1 MLELFIFAATLMG
14 LTGCSRSKFIQLQY
28 HFGFCQMDPRSSTQ
42 FMPEEKAEEQARLIL
57 NLIEQRTRQVISL
70 SHFVLEVLFKYNPKS
85 GPVKTLAEHSGYV
98 GFDFEAAL
106 TLHDLADYM
115 AHWQNLLDHLS
126 PNIRAALIY
135 ILIARSGF
143 APPSGGPLGE
153 ALGLDDPAVQEAF
166 AGLYAQP
173 LPAFLAAREVM
184 PSPEKRPDLARAL
197 KDEITLVNLP
207 RGEYL
212 LREGDPGDGMYI
224 IVSGRLRPFIKG
236 EGGKERF
243 MADKSRGEII
253 GEMALITGENR
264 TASIYAL
271 RDSVLVKVSTEA
283 FGRLTAQ
290 YPRIAMSLAGQLV
303 ERLRLEGSR
312 KNVPAPPNTIALV
325 PANPGSPMKE
335 FVINLVEALS
345 VYGPTLHLNSASFEA
360 LFGSHIREALAGEN
374 QSELEV
380 TWLNEQDAKYRFVL
394 YETDPSL
401 TPWTERCL
409 RQADRILLVGAA
421 GSSAK
426 PGPIEKVLERPD
438 FQWTD
443 QRQELIII
451 HPDRYARPSQTGAW
465 LTQRKVE
472 RHYHIC
478 LTSPQDFQRL
488 ARSLSGNTI
497 GLVLGGGGARGFAHL
512 GLIRALEELKI
523 PIDMVGG
530 ASAGSIAAAHL
541 AMGLDWKAMRDNI
554 KFLFSVFDDYT
565 LPLVSLVSGGKF
577 QGALKSMFGDI
588 QIEDLWLDFFC
599 VSTNLSRAE
608 LKVHRSGR
616 LENAVRASASIPG
629 VFPPVL
635 DNGDLLVDGAVLDNI
650 PIDVMQTLAEDGKF
664 IVSDVGVEGP
674 PLRQYS
680 YKSDQSGWLVLWDRL
695 FPFRRRRYVTP
706 SIISIMTKS
715 TTLTSATTR
724 NQIKAASTLYL
735 APPVEAFGPLA
746 TRDADK
752 LVEIGY
758 RYALKELENCPVDF
772 TR

>member
-1 MLELFIFAATLMG
+1 
-14 LTGCSRSKFIQLQY
+14 
-28 HFGFCQMDPRSSTQ
+28 MDPWSSTQ

-57 NLIEQRTRQVISL
+57 SLIEQRTRQVISL

-85 GPVKTLAEHSGYV
+85 GPAKPLTEHSGYV
-98 GFDFEAAL
+98 GLDFEVPL
-106 TLHDLADYM
+106 TLQDLNDYV
-115 AHWQNLLDHLS
+115 AHWQSLLEYLT
-126 PNIRAALIY
+126 PYARAALLNLLTTKY
-135 ILIARSGF
+135 GYVPL
-143 APPSGGPLGE
+143 PGGPLAG
-153 ALGLDDPAVQEAF
+153 ALRLEDPAVAQAF
-166 AGLYAQP
+166 AHRYGQTLATY
-173 LPAFLAAREVM
+173 LAAREVL
-184 PSPEKRPDLARAL
+184 SPLEKGPDLARAL

-212 LREGDPGDGMYI
+212 MREGDPGDGMYI
-224 IVSGRLRPFIKG
+224 IVSGRLRPFITG
-236 EGGKERF
+236 EDGTERF
-243 MADKSRGEII
+243 LADKGRGEII
-253 GEMALITGENR
+253 GEMALITGESR
-264 TASIYAL
+264 TASLYAL

-290 YPRIAMSLAGQLV
+290 YPQIAMSLAGQLV
-303 ERLRLEGSR
+303 ETLRLEGRR
-312 KNVPAPPNTIALV
+312 KNVPALPNTIALV
-325 PANPGSPMKE
+325 PANPGCPMKE
-335 FVINLVEALS
+335 FVANLVEALA
-345 VYGPTLHLNSASFEA
+345 VYGPTLHLNSATFET
-360 LFGSHIREALAGEN
+360 LFGSRIRQALAREN
-374 QSELEV
+374 ESELEV
-380 TWLNEQDAKYRFVL
+380 TWLNEQDSKYRFVL

-409 RQADRILLVGAA
+409 RQADRILLVGTA
-421 GSSAK
+421 GSSGK
-426 PGPIEKVLERPD
+426 PGRIEKVLERPD

-451 HPDRYARPSQTGAW
+451 HPDRYVRPSNTGVW
-465 LTQRKVE
+465 LAQRKVE
-472 RHYHIC
+472 RHYHVC
-478 LTSPQDFQRL
+478 LTYPQDFQRL

-523 PIDMVGG
+523 PVDMVGG

-608 LKVHRSGR
+608 LKIHRAGR
-616 LENAVRASASIPG
+616 LERAVQASASIPG

-664 IVSDVGVEGP
+664 IVSDVGAEGP

-695 FPFRRRRYVTP
+695 LPFHRRRYVTP
-706 SIISIMTKS
+706 SIISLMTRS

-724 NQIKAASTLYL
+724 NQIRQAATLYL
-735 APPVEAFGPLA
+735 SHPVEAFGPLA

-758 RYALKELENCPVDF
+758 RYALQQLENCPVDF